1 MGKCYSRLSFQERL
15 VIQKLYKKGMT
26 MAETEKIARIIG
38 RNRTTIYRE
47 VLHNTSDGQPY
58 NAKEAQKRAKANLK
72 QKNIAKQLARGETT
86 RKKVYVLFRENP
98 DMTVKDMAG
107 KIGCSRATVSKYLSE
122 IKSGSYISKKIHN

>member
-47 VLHNTSDGQPY
+47 VLHNTADGQPY
-58 NAKEAQKRAKANLK
+58 NAMEAVTITAGQKAILHRWKEK
-72 QKNIAKQLARGETT
+72 QTQL
-86 RKKVYVLFRENP
+86 
-98 DMTVKDMAG
+98 
-107 KIGCSRATVSKYLSE
+107 C
-122 IKSGSYISKKIHN
+122 

>member
-47 VLHNTSDGQPY
+47 VLHNTSDG
-58 NAKEAQKRAKANLK
+58 
-72 QKNIAKQLARGETT
+72 
-86 RKKVYVLFRENP
+86 
-98 DMTVKDMAG
+98 
-107 KIGCSRATVSKYLSE
+107 
-122 IKSGSYISKKIHN
+122 

>member
-1 MGKCYSRLSFQERL
+1 
-15 VIQKLYKKGMT
+15 

-86 RKKVYVLFRENP
+86 RKKVYVLFREN
-98 DMTVKDMAG
+98 KDMAE

-122 IKSGSYISKKIHN
+122 IKSGSYTSKKIHN

>member
-47 VLHNTSDGQPY
+47 VLHNTGSLTTQKKHK
-58 NAKEAQKRAKANLK
+58 KEQRL
-72 QKNIAKQLARGETT
+72 T
-86 RKKVYVLFRENP
+86 
-98 DMTVKDMAG
+98 
-107 KIGCSRATVSKYLSE
+107 
-122 IKSGSYISKKIHN
+122 

>member
-1 MGKCYSRLSFQERL
+1 
-15 VIQKLYKKGMT
+15 

-58 NAKEAQKRAKANLK
+58 NAKEVQKRAKANLK

-86 RKKVYVLFRENP
+86 RKKVYVLSRENP

-107 KIGCSRATVSKYLSE
+107 KIGCSRATVARYLSE
-122 IKSGSYISKKIHN
+122 IKSGSYPSEQVNN